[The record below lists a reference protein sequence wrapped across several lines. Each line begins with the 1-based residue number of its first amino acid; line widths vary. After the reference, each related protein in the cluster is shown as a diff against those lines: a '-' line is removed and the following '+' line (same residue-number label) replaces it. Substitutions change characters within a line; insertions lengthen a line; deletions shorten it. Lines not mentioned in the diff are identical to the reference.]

1 MSCLHKHNDYANIEK
16 MVKIMDTYME
26 KFIDYL
32 YIEKNAADLTVN
44 NYKNDVRQFLQF
56 LASTSMSPSQVDYRC
71 LRHYLAMLKEYGYAR
86 SSVARKLAAVRSFLR
101 YLKRE
106 GLLTENT
113 WEIVSTPKKEKK
125 LPRFLYV
132 DEMDAL
138 LEAPQHGSLL
148 GYRDRAILELLYAAG
163 VRVKELADLNLSA
176 VNLDEGYLL
185 VRGKGRKERI
195 VPVGGYA
202 RQALAVYLK
211 KSRPLLL
218 AKNKKRTDDG
228 ALFLNRFGE
237 RLSDRSVRRL
247 VGDYSRKAGQGSG
260 ISPHVLRHSFATHL
274 LNGGADLRAVQE
286 MLGHASL
293 STTQLYTHVTKD
305 ELKKTYLRT
314 HPRA

>member
-1 MSCLHKHNDYANIEK
+1 
-16 MVKIMDTYME
+16 MDIYLDG
-26 KFIDYL
+26 FIDYL
-32 YIEKNAADLTVN
+32 QNEKNAAILTVN
-44 NYKNDVRQFLQF
+44 SYKKDIQQFLGFMVHANLSQ
-56 LASTSMSPSQVDYRC
+56 SQVDYRC
-71 LRHYLAMLKEYGYAR
+71 LRRFLAMLKEHGYAR

-101 YLKRE
+101 FLKRE
-106 GLLTENT
+106 GLLTANT

-125 LPRFLYV
+125 LPQFLYV
-132 DEMDAL
+132 DEVDL
-138 LEAPQHGSLL
+138 LLQTPLHSTPL
-148 GYRDRAILELLYAAG
+148 GCRDNAILELLYGAG
-163 VRVKELADLNLSA
+163 VRVKELVDLNLSA
-176 VNLDEGYLL
+176 VNLDEGVIL

-195 VPVGGYA
+195 VPMGGYA
-202 RQALAVYLK
+202 KQALAVYLN
-211 KSRPLLL
+211 KSRPTLL

-228 ALFLNRFGE
+228 AFFLNRFGE

-247 VGDYSRKAGQGSG
+247 VGDYSRKSGQGSG